1 MARGMRESL
10 IPLAI
15 AGFLG
20 YYTVAALLPRYPMK
34 GMNYH
39 EI

>member
-20 YYTVAALLPRYPMK
+20 YYTVAVLLPRYPMK
-34 GMNYH
+34 GMNHH

>member
-1 MARGMRESL
+1 MRESL

-20 YYTVAALLPRYPMK
+20 YYTVAELLPRYPMK